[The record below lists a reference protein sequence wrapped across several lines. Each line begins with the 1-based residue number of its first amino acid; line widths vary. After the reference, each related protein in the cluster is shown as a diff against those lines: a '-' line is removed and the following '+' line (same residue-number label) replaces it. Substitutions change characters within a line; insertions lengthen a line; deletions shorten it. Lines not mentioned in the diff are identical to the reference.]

1 MIKRLRDAIAAGDP
15 IRSVIRETLLNQ
27 DGKTETITS
36 PSKDAQQSLMRDCYA
51 RACIDP
57 LGTQYFEAHGT
68 GTPTGDPI
76 EVGSIASVFQGKKRS
91 LGQPLRIGS
100 VKTNI
105 GHTEAT
111 SGLASV
117 IKVTL
122 AMEHSMIPPSINFE
136 NPNPKLSLEEWGIKV
151 SRELESWPAL
161 PGTVR
166 RASVNNFGYGGSNS
180 HVIMEDGE
188 YWLQSLG
195 TGTFNKSNGAP
206 KDIDSLPSPSYETN
220 LFILS
225 GKDEQTTKAI
235 VSNLKKFL
243 DEQEKKGLS
252 EADAKALLQ
261 QLSYTLG
268 QRRTIFPW
276 IATYPVPITQGIA
289 AVTTALESRNFWASK
304 VASRQPR
311 IGMVFTGQGAQWYAM
326 GRELI
331 TTYPVFGA
339 SIKEADAILQDLGAD
354 WSLMEELHRDA
365 ETTRVNG
372 TGFSIP
378 ICVAVQISLVR
389 LIATWGIKP
398 TAVTS
403 HSSGEIAAAYTVG
416 AISLRRAMGIAYF
429 RSKLAADLTQR
440 STARGGMIA
449 VGLGH
454 RDAERYLKNLTSDK
468 KAVVACINSPS
479 STTVAGDLP
488 AVLEL
493 EEVLQKNGVFG
504 RRLRVETAYHSH
516 HMAPIA
522 EDYRNALRNMQDP
535 GAKMSNR
542 TDSIVYASPVTG
554 YRMTNVANVADA
566 DHWVASL
573 LKPVLFVDAFT
584 EMVLGDLDSESDAP
598 PSSVDLVVEVG
609 PHTALG
615 GPIQE
620 VLGLPDFEGI
630 KLPYYGCLVRH
641 TNAMESLQALAANL
655 IREGYPVDMEAVN
668 FPHGRGSE
676 IRVLTNLPPYP
687 WNHSAR
693 HWIEPRVNKALRE
706 RSQAPHHLLGQLVP
720 GTNLNVP
727 SWRHILRPTE
737 SPWVRD
743 HMIQSNILYPGCGFI
758 SLAIE
763 AVRQQ
768 IDLIAASQG
777 EPSPREISGYQI
789 RDVDVLQALVIPDT
803 PEGLEIQA
811 VLRPADD
818 KAIGVRGWKQ
828 FEIYAVTAD
837 NEWTEHAHGLIFVE
851 FGDPEQATG
860 LGLEKNKTRL
870 DPTAGYAKRIE
881 PDDMWNVLTS
891 LGLQYGPTFRNIKSI
906 IQSGKEMRSI
916 SEIIVPDTSV
926 AKELPYNHV
935 VHPALL
941 DAAAQATFT
950 ALPGTESRQD
960 SPRVFQSI
968 ERIWISS
975 KISSQ
980 IGHVFQADT
989 FLHRADA
996 QGIEADITMVD
1007 KDAEDG
1013 AKPVLEI
1020 KNLIFSSL
1028 GRSASTGDDKP
1039 WERQLCTSVHWAP
1052 DASLGFQTAGLRHEL
1067 DQDEIRAITDL
1078 RRVCLYFIQE
1088 ALATISADEVRRA
1101 GAGREQ
1107 FYTWMQEQQTKAK
1120 EGKLGPGSATWL
1132 LDTKAEREIRA
1143 DLVAKASVQ
1152 GSMVFRLGQNLP
1164 AILRGEKN
1172 TIELMED
1179 GLLEQ
1184 YKQQHHPRAV
1194 AQAAD
1199 LLRQIVHR
1207 NPRASILEVEAP
1219 STASTLGMLEALGTT
1234 ESGGP
1239 LAASYHIARTS
1250 WDEESQA
1257 AAREEFAVWS
1267 DVLAFE
1273 TLDIKQD
1280 PSIQGLELQGYD
1292 LVIANRSLASKTPNS
1307 DCLGHVHSLIKPGG
1321 KLLLVETTQDDL
1333 DRQFVFGLLPES
1345 WQDNDKLS
1353 REHYPSIS
1361 VPSWERLLKASGFSG
1376 VDVRIPDCEADDMY
1390 ITSTLLATVP
1400 SISLTQPPPSQDIV
1414 LITSNKAETALNFT
1428 WLASLQ
1434 QAIPGAGSGA
1444 GSLPSIY
1451 AIESLPLGSLT
1462 GKICVFVAEIE
1473 KSLLRDLD
1481 AETMEGIRAMAIN
1494 SKGLLWVTR
1503 GAALDCQHP
1512 ELALAQGFLRAL
1524 RNEYPT
1530 RRFTTLDLDPVTP
1543 AWSVDSVPAIL
1554 QVLQASFGSTA
1565 SEQSGTVASQ
1575 PGEFEY
1581 AVRDGVILI
1590 PRIIKN
1596 LIRSKAVSPD
1606 DVADQGPS
1614 TLVSQPLYQP
1624 DRPLSMHVG
1633 MPGLMETIAFDDDS
1647 SMSAISDKS
1656 DLASTLIEVEPR
1668 AYGVNFRDV
1677 MVAMGQL
1684 HERVMGLECSG
1695 IIRRVGAEAASH
1707 GYAVGDKVFC
1717 LLRGPFGSRVRVEWT
1732 NVAHMPEGLS
1742 FEDAAS
1748 LPVIFCTAY
1757 ICLIDMARLRRGQT
1771 VLIHA
1776 AAGGVGQAAIMIA
1789 KHLGLEIYATV
1800 GTAEKRALVTTKYGI
1815 PDDHIFSSRD
1825 TSFAAG
1831 VLTAT
1836 HGRGVDAVVNS
1847 LAGPLLQESFNV
1859 LAPFGHFLEIGK
1871 RDLEINSHLEMRPFT
1886 RQVSFSAFYLL
1897 ASMQHSPLE
1906 VHRVLNAITQLLKSH
1921 AIAPVHP
1928 VTAFP
1933 MGDFA
1938 KAFRLLQTGKH
1949 MGKVILSTG
1958 PEEMVPVRPRTPTA
1972 KFSPEASYLI
1982 VGGLGGIGRSIAHW
1996 MVARGAKNLIFMSR
2010 SAGRGGQNR
2019 IFLNDLR
2026 ATGALVG
2033 AVSCNVSDKDDLT
2046 RALRRCEEIGLPPI
2060 RGVIQAAMVLQV
2072 SEPPYSSK
2080 ARFC

>member
-1 MIKRLRDAIAAGDP
+1 
-15 IRSVIRETLLNQ
+15 
-27 DGKTETITS
+27 
-36 PSKDAQQSLMRDCYA
+36 
-51 RACIDP
+51 
-57 LGTQYFEAHGT
+57 
-68 GTPTGDPI
+68 
-76 EVGSIASVFQGKKRS
+76 
-91 LGQPLRIGS
+91 
-100 VKTNI
+100 
-105 GHTEAT
+105 
-111 SGLASV
+111 
-117 IKVTL
+117 
-122 AMEHSMIPPSINFE
+122 
-136 NPNPKLSLEEWGIKV
+136 
-151 SRELESWPAL
+151 
-161 PGTVR
+161 
-166 RASVNNFGYGGSNS
+166 
-180 HVIMEDGE
+180 
-188 YWLQSLG
+188 
-195 TGTFNKSNGAP
+195 
-206 KDIDSLPSPSYETN
+206 
-220 LFILS
+220 
-225 GKDEQTTKAI
+225 
-235 VSNLKKFL
+235 
-243 DEQEKKGLS
+243 
-252 EADAKALLQ
+252 
-261 QLSYTLG
+261 
-268 QRRTIFPW
+268 
-276 IATYPVPITQGIA
+276 
-289 AVTTALESRNFWASK
+289 
-304 VASRQPR
+304 
-311 IGMVFTGQGAQWYAM
+311 MVFTGQGAQWYAM

-339 SIKEADAILQDLGAD
+339 SIKEADAILKDLGAD

-365 ETTRVNG
+365 ESTRVNG

-389 LIATWGIKP
+389 LMDTWGIKP

-440 STARGGMIA
+440 STAKGGMIA

-454 RDAERYLKNLTSDK
+454 RDAERYLKNLTSDT
-468 KAVVACINSPS
+468 KAVIACINSPS

-493 EEVLQKNGVFG
+493 EEVLQKDGVFG

-522 EDYRNALRNMQDP
+522 EDYRNALRNMQDA
-535 GAKMSNR
+535 GAKMSNC

-554 YRMTNVANVADA
+554 YRVTNAATVADA

-584 EMVLGDLDSESDAP
+584 EMVLGDLDSESDAS
-598 PSSVDLVVEVG
+598 PSSIDLVVEVG

-641 TNAMESLQALAANL
+641 TNAIESLQALAANL
-655 IREGYPVDMEAVN
+655 IREGYPVDMEAIN

-768 IDLIAASQG
+768 IDLIAEGQG
-777 EPSPREISGYQI
+777 ESNPREISGYQI

-803 PEGLEIQA
+803 TEGLEIQT
-811 VLRPADD
+811 VLRPADE

-828 FEIYAVTAD
+828 FEIYSVTAD
-837 NEWTEHAHGLIFVE
+837 NEWTQHAHGLILVE

-860 LGLEKNKTRL
+860 LGLEKNKERL

-881 PDDMWNVLTS
+881 PDDMWNVLTT
-891 LGLQYGPTFRNIKSI
+891 LGLQYGSTFRNIKSI

-916 SEIIVPDTSV
+916 SEIVVPDTSV

-950 ALPGTESRQD
+950 ALPGAESRQD

-975 KISSQ
+975 NISSQ
-980 IGHVFQADT
+980 IGHAFQADT

-1007 KDAEDG
+1007 KDAGDG

-1039 WERQLCTSVHWAP
+1039 WEKQLCTTVHWAP
-1052 DASLGFQTAGLRHEL
+1052 DASLGIQTASLRHEL
-1067 DQDEIRAITDL
+1067 DQDEIRSITDL

-1088 ALATISADEVRRA
+1088 ALSIISADEVRQV
-1101 GAGREQ
+1101 GPELEK
-1107 FYTWMQEQQTKAK
+1107 FYIWMQDQETKAK
-1120 EGKLGPGSATWL
+1120 EGNLGPGSATWL
-1132 LDTKAEREIRA
+1132 LDTKAERDIRT

-1152 GSMVFRLGQNLP
+1152 GSMVCRLGQNLH
-1164 AILRGEKN
+1164 AILRGDKAP
-1172 TIELMED
+1172 IELMMEE

-1184 YKQQHHPRAV
+1184 YKQQDHPRAMS
-1194 AQAAD
+1194 QAAA

-1219 STASTLGMLEALGTT
+1219 STASTLGMLQALGTI

-1239 LAASYHIARTS
+1239 LAASYHIAKKS

-1257 AAREEFAVWS
+1257 AALGEFAAWS
-1267 DVLAFE
+1267 DILAFE

-1280 PSIQGLELQGYD
+1280 PSTQGLDLQTYD
-1292 LVIANRSLASKTPNS
+1292 LVIANQSLASNKSIT

-1321 KLLLVETTQDDL
+1321 KLLLIETTQDDL
-1333 DRQFVFGLLPES
+1333 DRQFVLGLLPE
-1345 WQDNDKLS
+1345 WWLDNDKLAGQNC
-1353 REHYPSIS
+1353 PSVS
-1361 VPSWERLLKASGFSG
+1361 LQSWEQSLKASGFSG
-1376 VDVRIPDCEADDMY
+1376 VDVHIPDCELGEMY
-1390 ITSTLLATVP
+1390 TTSTILASVP
-1400 SISLTQPPPSQDIV
+1400 PVSLTQPPQSQDIV
-1414 LITSNKAETALNFT
+1414 LVTSNKAGPALDST
-1428 WLASLQ
+1428 WVASLQ
-1434 QAIPGAGSGA
+1434 QAVSEAGSGA

-1451 AIESLPLGSLT
+1451 AIESLPLASLA
-1462 GKICVFVAEIE
+1462 GKICVVVAEIE
-1473 KSLLRDLD
+1473 KSVLRDLD
-1481 AETMEGIRAMAIN
+1481 AETMEGIRTMVMS

-1503 GAALDCQHP
+1503 GASVDCQDP

-1530 RRFTTLDLDPVTP
+1530 RLFATLDLDPVTP
-1543 AWSVDSVPAIL
+1543 LWSVDSVPAIL
-1554 QVLQASFGSTA
+1554 KVLQASFGSTA
-1565 SEQSGTVASQ
+1565 SEQSGTVDSQ

-1581 AVRDGVILI
+1581 AERDGVILI
-1590 PRIIKN
+1590 PRILKN
-1596 LIRSKAVSPD
+1596 QARSKAVSPD

-1633 MPGLMETIAFDDDS
+1633 MPGLMDTIAFDDDPA
-1647 SMSAISDKS
+1647 MSATSDKS
-1656 DLASTLIEVEPR
+1656 DLASALVEVEPR

-1695 IIRRVGAEAASH
+1695 IIKRVGAEAASN

-1800 GTAEKRALVTTKYGI
+1800 GSAEKRDLVTTKYGI
-1815 PDDHIFSSRD
+1815 PDGHIFSSRD
-1825 TSFAAG
+1825 ASFAAG
-1831 VLTAT
+1831 VLAAT

-1906 VHRVLNAITQLLKSH
+1906 VHRVLNAITQLLESQ

-1949 MGKVILSTG
+1949 MGKVVLSTG
-1958 PEEMVPVRPRTPTA
+1958 PQEMVPVRPRTPTA
-1972 KFSPEASYLI
+1972 KFSPEVSYLI

-2019 IFLNDLR
+2019 VFLNDLR

-2033 AVSCNVSDKDDLT
+2033 AVSCNVSDKDDLI

-2072 SEPPYSSK
+2072 SQPPYSSK
-2080 ARFC
+2080 AIFR